1 MFRFTRLV
9 IIFALAALLAGCAT
23 PAPTGGLQ
31 TRPTATG
38 EGSATPTDDYLAT
51 LAICCPRSQPTQTP
65 PPMPTLTAS
74 VTPPPSPRET
84 PTQGATADTRLKPE
98 AWKEWPV
105 LPILSPRMKA
115 LYAEGLKQG
124 NNPRAFSKIGDC
136 QNITSHFLGFFDQPG
151 FYNLGAK
158 YASLQA
164 TIDHFKGSFGRDSAA
179 VRAGF
184 NVAAV
189 LSPLQADP
197 AVCKPGETPLAC
209 ELRLNK
215 PSIAIISMETW
226 WAKKPADEYARYM
239 RQIIEFVLA
248 QKVVPI
254 IATKADNLEEDFSV
268 NLAIASLAY
277 EYDIPLWNFWL
288 AVQPLPYH
296 GLNDDGF
303 HLTND
308 LADPNDPLLYR
319 RLSEPLAEKV
329 AWPVRNITAL
339 QALDAIWRQASK

>member
-1 MFRFTRLV
+1 MVL
-9 IIFALAALLAGCAT
+9 ALAAVLAACGIT
-23 PAPTGGLQ
+23 PPQPSPSEGRG
-31 TRPTATG
+31 R
-38 EGSATPTDDYLAT
+38 EGSATATDDYLAT
-51 LAICCPRSQPTQTP
+51 LAICCPRSQSTPMSPSDTPAPTATLP
-65 PPMPTLTAS
+65 PTAT
-74 VTPPPSPRET
+74 VPPSP
-84 PTQGATADTRLKPE
+84 TADTRLKPE

-105 LPILSPRMKA
+105 LPTLSAKMKA

-136 QNITSHFLGFFDQPG
+136 QNITSHFLGFFDKPG

-164 TIDHFKGSFGRDSAA
+164 TIDQFKGSFGRDSAS

-197 AVCKPGETPLAC
+197 AVCKAGETPLQC
-209 ELRLNK
+209 EFRLNK

-268 NLAIASLAY
+268 NLAIAGLAY

-339 QALDAIWRQASK
+339 QALEAVWRQATRP